1 MRRFSC
7 LAFVTLLS
15 CGSDGTTPPPPPP
28 PPGGDPN
35 LRLVASGLS
44 AVLYV
49 TAPPGDPSRVF
60 TVQQTGQI
68 RVIRHDTLLATPF
81 LDVSSLVSLSLERGL
96 LSLAFHPSYATNGR
110 FYIFY
115 TDVSGSLTVMRYQ
128 VSADPNV
135 ANASSASL
143 VMSIPHPG
151 SGHNGGLLKFGPDG
165 YLYIGTGD
173 GSVVNDTGQ
182 DSTSRLG
189 KILRIDVNGGAPYA
203 VPASNPLV
211 GHPPALPEI
220 WSLGLRNPWRF
231 SFDRA
236 NGDLYIGDVGE
247 GDWEE
252 IDFASAA
259 TGAGAGRSYGWRT
272 MEGSHCFDPAT
283 GCITTGRTLP
293 IYEYSHT
300 SGSPTGCA
308 VIGGNVYRGTR
319 FPALAGRY
327 FFGDLCGG
335 WIRSFRVQ
343 GGAMTDLRDHTA
355 QFGTLP
361 NLTSFGED
369 SQGELYV
376 TAGSAVYRIA
386 P

>member
-15 CGSDGTTPPPPPP
+15 CSSTSEPPAPPVDV
-28 PPGGDPN
+28 DPA
-35 LRLVASGLS
+35 LRLVTSGLNT
-44 AVLYV
+44 VLYV

-68 RVIRHDTLLATPF
+68 RVIRNDTLLATPF
-81 LDVSSLVSLSLERGL
+81 LDVSSLISLANERGL

-110 FYIFY
+110 FYVFY
-115 TDVSGSLTVMRYQ
+115 TDVNGNLTVWRYQ
-128 VSADPNV
+128 VSGDPNV
-135 ANASSASL
+135 ANAGSASL
-143 VMSIPHPG
+143 VISIPHPG

-173 GSVVNDTGQ
+173 GSVVTDNGQ

-189 KILRIDVNGGAPYA
+189 KILRIDVNGGTPYA

-211 GHPPALPEI
+211 GHPPAAPEI

-231 SFDRA
+231 SFDRT

-252 IDFASAA
+252 VDFASAA
-259 TGAGAGRSYGWRT
+259 TGGGAGRNYGWRT
-272 MEGSHCFDPAT
+272 MEGTHCFNPAT

-300 SGSPTGCA
+300 SGTPTGCA
-308 VIGGNVYRGTR
+308 VIGGSVYRGTL
-319 FPALAGRY
+319 FPALSGRY
-327 FFGDLCGG
+327 FFGDLCAG

-343 GGAMTDLRDHTA
+343 GGTVTDLRDHTP
-355 QFGTLP
+355 QFGTVGS
-361 NLTSFGED
+361 LTSFGED
-369 SQGELYV
+369 GRGELYV
-376 TAGSAVYRIA
+376 TGGSSVYRIA